1 MELTYKGI
9 TIAVTF
15 SNNEHY
21 FDFVKDGTSTRVTVN
36 IPSVVDTSKQIAIK
50 WSSSNLNT
58 LGVPVGVPIK
68 GQKITND
75 GGVTYDEWYS
85 YALTN
90 FALHPSFNKVLA
102 EVFGDINLLCFKE
115 GTWEFFQPIIFD
127 LEATLDTITATL
139 TDGSGTIKYSIDGGT
154 TWVDSNIFTGLAEGT
169 EYNINAKNLEDEV
182 VTTYTIKTKVEL
194 IDI

>member
-1 MELTYKGI
+1 MELTYKG
-9 TIAVTF
+9 TSIAVTF
-15 SNNEHY
+15 DNNNHF
-21 FDFVKDGTSTRVTVN
+21 FDFVKDGTRTRVTVN
-36 IPSVVDTSKQIAIK
+36 IPNVADTAKQITLK

-58 LGVPVGVPIK
+58 LGVPTGVPVK

-102 EVFGDINLLCFKE
+102 EVFGDVNLLCFKE

-127 LEATLDTITATL
+127 LSSTLDTVTATK
-139 TDGSGTIKYSIDGGT
+139 TDGTGTIKYSIDGGI
-154 TWVDSNIFTGLAEGT
+154 TWVDSNIFTGLTQGT
-169 EYNINAKNLEDEV
+169 EYTINAKSLEDEV
-182 VTTYTIKTKVEL
+182 VSTYSIKTEVEL
-194 IDI
+194 IEV